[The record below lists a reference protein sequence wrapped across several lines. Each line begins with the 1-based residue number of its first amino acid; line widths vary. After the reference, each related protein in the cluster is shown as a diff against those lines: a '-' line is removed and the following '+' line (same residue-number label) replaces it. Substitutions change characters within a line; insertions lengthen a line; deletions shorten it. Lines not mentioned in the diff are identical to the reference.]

1 MSSTES
7 KVVVEMSMSLDGFVA
22 RRDHSTEE
30 VHAWY
35 DGGDVAVQMPNHEL
49 TFHVDEASAP
59 IVREAFELGANV
71 TGRVT
76 FDDAQAWGGDDPMGI
91 PSFIVTHEVPEEWR
105 DRGPFTFVT
114 DGVHSAIRQAKAVA
128 SGRPVG
134 VAGGDIAMQ
143 CLRLGLLD
151 ELWIHLVPVLLG
163 DGISLFDALDGS
175 PVHLKQTRVVEGNG
189 VVHLFYEV
197 TDTLP
202 RPGGEPTDPSASRS
216 GDHAATSTEGVS
228 S

>member
-1 MSSTES
+1 MSGSEP

-22 RRDHSTEE
+22 TPDHSTDE

-35 DGGDVAVQMPNHEL
+35 EGGDVAVTMPNIEL
-49 TFHVDEASAP
+49 TFHVDAASAP
-59 IVREAFELGANV
+59 IVRDAFELGANV

-91 PSFIVTHEVPEEWR
+91 PSFIVTHRIPDEWKDR
-105 DRGPFTFVT
+105 DSPFVFVT
-114 DGVHSAIRQAKAVA
+114 DGVESAIAQAKAA
-128 SGRPVG
+128 ARYGRPVG

-143 CLRLGLLD
+143 CLRAGLLD

-163 DGISLFDALDGS
+163 EGIRLFDELDGS
-175 PVHLKQTRVVEGNG
+175 PVRLRQSRVVEGRQ

-197 TDTLP
+197 AEHLP
-202 RPGGEPTDPSASRS
+202 R
-216 GDHAATSTEGVS
+216 
-228 S
+228 

>member
-1 MSSTES
+1 MTSAEP
-7 KVVVEMSMSLDGFVA
+7 KVVIEMSMSLDGFVA
-22 RRDHSTEE
+22 TTDHSTDE

-35 DGGDVAVQMPNHEL
+35 EGGDVAVTMPNMDL

-59 IVREAFELGANV
+59 IVRDAFELGANV

-76 FDDAQAWGGDDPMGI
+76 FDDAEAWGGDDPMGI
-91 PSFIVTHEVPEEWR
+91 PSFIVTHEIPDEWK
-105 DRGPFTFVT
+105 DREAPFVFVT
-114 DGVHSAIRQAKAVA
+114 EGVESAIRQAKAAAVD
-128 SGRPVG
+128 GKPVG

-163 DGISLFDALDGS
+163 DGIRMFDELDGA
-175 PVHLKQTRVVEGNG
+175 PVQLTQTRVVEGNQ

-197 TDTLP
+197 TDRLP
-202 RPGGEPTDPSASRS
+202 R
-216 GDHAATSTEGVS
+216 
-228 S
+228 